1 MTSAPPLAAPI
12 QTKVTL
18 PPTGNDDVASVN
30 KQVRDLISSLNL
42 GNDFVWQYYQLTGVQ
57 AIPTSDETTKD
68 YYLANI
74 VVESSQAGI
83 QLFRGGLS
91 PNPSFEPEPNVRNK
105 LNVNDTASGAEY
117 SMGGCM
123 GCHGAAQG
131 QGGDFSFL
139 LSTGQQGFNVDT
151 IQNNANTLEEA
162 IRNAGAR
169 RALIHRNPNFR
180 Y

>member
-1 MTSAPPLAAPI
+1 M
-12 QTKVTL
+12 
-18 PPTGNDDVASVN
+18 
-30 KQVRDLISSLNL
+30 SSL
-42 GNDFVWQYYQLTGVQ
+42 GKDFVWQYYQLTGVQ
-57 AIPTSDETTKD
+57 AIPSSDETTKD

-91 PNPSFEPEPNVRNK
+91 SDPSFEPLPNIRNK
-105 LNVNDTASGAEY
+105 LNMIDKVGGGSEQYKKY

-131 QGGDFSFL
+131 EGGDFSFL
-139 LSTGQQGFNVDT
+139 LSTGQNRVQRGHDPD
-151 IQNNANTLEEA
+151 QS
-162 IRNAGAR
+162 AGVAQDAKAR
-169 RALIHRNPNFR
+169 RALIHSTGKFK